1 MENFVCL
8 IMENSNSSRR
18 NRPSFIMDKWAQ
30 LGYEITLIL
39 TVQGK
44 DVQIWLLLETDGVII
59 DFCL

>member
-1 MENFVCL
+1 
-8 IMENSNSSRR
+8 MENSNNSRR

-44 DVQIWLLLETDGVII
+44 DVQIWFLLEN
-59 DFCL
+59 